1 MVGKTMKVS
10 GIRQN
15 FDLMVR
21 VIRKPG
27 DSMIFNAKA
36 DITIDVDDIMV
47 VVGAT
52 KDIKQLER
60 VLQ

>member
-1 MVGKTMKVS
+1 
-10 GIRQN
+10 
-15 FDLMVR
+15 MVR

>member
-1 MVGKTMKVS
+1 MKVS

-27 DSMIFNAKA
+27 DSMIFNAKT

-47 VVGAT
+47 VVGAP

>member
-1 MVGKTMKVS
+1 
-10 GIRQN
+10 
-15 FDLMVR
+15 
-21 VIRKPG
+21 
-27 DSMIFNAKA
+27 MIFNTKA

-47 VVGAT
+47 VIGAA